1 MGKKV
6 TIIGSGI
13 SSLSSASFLGKAGYD
28 VTIIEKNASIGGRAR
43 QFKSDGFTF
52 DMGPSWYWMPE
63 VFENFYNHFG
73 KTASDFYKLD
83 RLDPSYRVFWKDDS
97 FTDVPSNLGELKA
110 WFEKN
115 EPGSAK
121 RLESF
126 LKDAEIKYNVG
137 MQELVFKPSLSIF
150 EFANSKVF
158 KGLVSMNLFSS
169 FGKFIR
175 KYFKNEKIIALLEF
189 PVLFLGAMPNETP
202 ALYSLMNYADI
213 KLGTWYPQGG
223 MHKFIE
229 AFETIAKEN
238 GVKFIFNE
246 EVVSFTK
253 SDNKVAQVITSKNSY
268 ETDIVISGA
277 DYQHTDQKLLNGHAN
292 YKSKYWES
300 RVMAPSSLI
309 FYIGVSKTLDNVEHH
324 NLFFD
329 ESLEKHGTEIYKQ
342 PKWPTAPLFYMCAPS
357 KTDSTV
363 APVNCEN
370 LFFLIPIAPGI
381 NDNEETREKYFSLL
395 LDRLEKRTGN
405 NIKDNIVYKR
415 SFCINDFKK
424 DYNAFKGNA
433 YGLANTLKQT
443 AIFKPTM
450 KNKNLDNFYY
460 TGQLTVPGPGVP
472 PSIISGE
479 VVSNYIIENDK

>member
-13 SSLSSASFLGKAGYD
+13 SSLSSASFLGKSGYD
-28 VTIIEKNASIGGRAR
+28 VTIIEKNATIGGRAR
-43 QFKSDGFTF
+43 QFKTDGFTF

-73 KTASDFYKLD
+73 KTASDFYKLE

-97 FTDVPSNLGELKA
+97 FTDVPSDLGELKA

-115 EPGSAK
+115 EPGSAD

-126 LKDAEIKYNVG
+126 LKEAEIKYNVG

-150 EFANSKVF
+150 EFVNSKVF

-229 AFETIAKEN
+229 AFEKIAIEN

-246 EVVSFTK
+246 EVISFTEK
-253 SDNKVAQVITSKNSY
+253 DKKVTQVLTSKNRY

-277 DYQHTDQKLLNGHAN
+277 DYQHTDQKLLNGYAN
-292 YKSKYWES
+292 YNPKYWDS

-309 FYIGVSKTLDNVEHH
+309 FYLGVNKTLDNVEHH

-357 KTDSTV
+357 KTDTTV
-363 APVNCEN
+363 APENCEN

-381 NDNEETREKYFSLL
+381 TDNEETREKYFSLL
-395 LDRLEKRTGN
+395 LERLEKRTGN
-405 NIKDNIVYKR
+405 NIKNNIVYKR